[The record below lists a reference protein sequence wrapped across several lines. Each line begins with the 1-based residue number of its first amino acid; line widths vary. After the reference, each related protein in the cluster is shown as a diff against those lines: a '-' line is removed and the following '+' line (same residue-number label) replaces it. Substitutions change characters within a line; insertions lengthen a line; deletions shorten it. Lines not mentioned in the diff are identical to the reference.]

1 MKHWNKVL
9 LFTVAT
15 VLAAVFISCKP
26 VTGDTQGGG
35 QNNPPAGPSVESVT
49 ISQTKVTLE
58 VNRMLTLN
66 ASVLPTGV
74 DASISWTSSDESV
87 VSVTGTGEITAH
99 KAGSADVTA
108 TAKADTSKTAVCKVT
123 VVPEGEGIPATS
135 ITLSAQVLNL
145 GVGETKLLSV
155 TVSPDNAVMPELTWT
170 SNDESIVRV
179 YNGNIIGIR
188 EGSTTVTV
196 SAFVGVTELT
206 DSCQVTVTR
215 TGIEGDWQTD
225 WNRYFITAETITTY
239 MPKDEVSDFIP
250 QNRYSYTKSGNET
263 KGTVT
268 VTLKNIWNTDDNK
281 YDTVDEYYETMIKQ
295 LKESMSSSLRDAVL
309 PFVDSAPSDDPSV
322 PSEEDIE
329 IGLQR
334 FIDMLESISVEMN
347 MTFDES
353 NLTEANL
360 NKPVPQD
367 VQDLYIAYGKMMQEE
382 DKKPHTYEYEV
393 TDDGVN
399 PPMIQFIKV
408 YDTTKKWFEQTG
420 GQFSNGSGVNFDPQ
434 GKRLSIW
441 DVNNPTEIRFSSV
454 TETSLTE
461 QDSDKTWTASW
472 NENTLTLKSEDI
484 SYKLTWSGYYLF

>member
-1 MKHWNKVL
+1 M
-9 LFTVAT
+9 
-15 VLAAVFISCKP
+15 
-26 VTGDTQGGG
+26 
-35 QNNPPAGPSVESVT
+35 T

-74 DASISWTSSDESV
+74 DASILWTSSDESV

-155 TVSPDNAVMPELTWT
+155 TVSPDSAVMPELTWS
-170 SNDESIVRV
+170 SNNDTVV
-179 YNGNIIGIR
+179 KVDNGNIIGIR
-188 EGSTTVTV
+188 EGSAMVTV
-196 SAFVGVTELT
+196 STVTGGLT
-206 DSCQVTVTR
+206 DSCQVTVSPR
-215 TGIEGDWQTD
+215 TGIEGNWQS
-225 WNRYFITAETITTY
+225 YGPYYVITADTITTGSY
-239 MPKDEVSDFIP
+239 GVTGFVP
-250 QNRYSYTKSGNET
+250 NNLYTYTKSGNET

-295 LKESMSSSLRDAVL
+295 LKESMSSSLRSAVL
-309 PFVDSAPSDDPSV
+309 PFA

-329 IGLQR
+329 IGLR
-334 FIDMLESISVEMN
+334 NFIDMLESISVEMN
-347 MTFDES
+347 MTFDKNS
-353 NLTEANL
+353 LTKANL
-360 NKPVPQD
+360 DKPVPQD

-408 YDTTKKWFEQTG
+408 YDTTKKWFEQTD

-434 GKRLSIW
+434 GKRLSISGGSK
-441 DVNNPTEIRFSSV
+441 PTEIRFSSV
-454 TETSLTE
+454 TETELTE
-461 QDSDKTWTASW
+461 QDSGKTWTVSW
-472 NENTLTLKSEDI
+472 DENTLTLKSEGP

>member
-1 MKHWNKVL
+1 MPLFL
-9 LFTVAT
+9 LRYL
-15 VLAAVFISCKP
+15 LAVNPLLEAHR
-26 VTGDTQGGG
+26 GGG
-35 QNNPPAGPSVESVT
+35 QNNPPVGPTVESVT

-58 VNRMLTLN
+58 VGAKYTLE
-66 ASVLPTGV
+66 ASILPAEMDTGV
-74 DASISWTSSDESV
+74 LWKSADESV
-87 VSVTGTGEITAH
+87 VSVTETGEITAH
-99 KAGSADVTA
+99 KAGSANVTA

-123 VVPEGEGIPATS
+123 VVNKGAGTPATN
-135 ITLSAQVLNL
+135 ITLSAKVLDL
-145 GVGETKLLSV
+145 GFGETKLLSV
-155 TVSPDNAVMPELTWT
+155 TVSPDNAVMPELTW
-170 SNDESIVRV
+170 SSDNDTVV
-179 YNGNIIGIR
+179 KVNNGKVTGVK
-188 EGSTTVTV
+188 EGSATVTV
-196 SAFVGVTELT
+196 STVTGGLT

-215 TGIEGDWQTD
+215 TGIEGDWQS
-225 WNRYFITAETITTY
+225 YGPYYVITADTITTGSY
-239 MPKDEVSDFIP
+239 GVTGFVP
-250 QNRYSYTKSGNET
+250 NNLYTYTKSGNET

-309 PFVDSAPSDDPSV
+309 PFVDSTPSDDPSV

-360 NKPVPQD
+360 DKPVPQD

>member
-1 MKHWNKVL
+1 M
-9 LFTVAT
+9 
-15 VLAAVFISCKP
+15 
-26 VTGDTQGGG
+26 
-35 QNNPPAGPSVESVT
+35 T

-74 DASISWTSSDESV
+74 DASILWTSSDESV

-145 GVGETKLLSV
+145 GVGETNLLSV
-155 TVSPDNAVMPELTWT
+155 TVSPDNATMPMLNWSSYIDT
-170 SNDESIVRV
+170 DPIVQI
-179 YNGNIIGIR
+179 YNGKVTGVK
-188 EGSTTVTV
+188 EGSATVTV
-196 SAFVGVTELT
+196 SAVVGATELT
-206 DSCQVTVTR
+206 ASCQVTVTR

-225 WNRYFITAETITTY
+225 WNRYFITAKTITTY
-239 MPKDEVSDFIP
+239 IHEAEGTDSIP
-250 QNRYSYTKSGNET
+250 QNRYSYTKAGNGIE
-263 KGTVT
+263 GTVT
-268 VTLKNIWNTDDNK
+268 VTLQNIWNTDDNK

-360 NKPVPQD
+360 DKPVPQD

-461 QDSDKTWTASW
+461 RDSDKTWTASW

>member
-1 MKHWNKVL
+1 MLRYL
-9 LFTVAT
+9 L
-15 VLAAVFISCKP
+15 AVNP
-26 VTGDTQGGG
+26 LLEAHRGGG
-35 QNNPPAGPSVESVT
+35 QNNPPTVESVT

-58 VNRMLTLN
+58 VNRTLTLN

-74 DASISWTSSDESV
+74 DASILWTSSDESV
-87 VSVTGTGEITAH
+87 VSVTETGEITAH
-99 KAGSADVTA
+99 KAGSANVTA
-108 TAKADTSKTAVCKVT
+108 TAKADTSKTAVCKAT

-145 GVGETKLLSV
+145 WVGETKLLSV
-155 TVSPDNAVMPELTWT
+155 TVSPDNAVIPELTW
-170 SNDESIVRV
+170 SSDNESIVQV
-179 YNGNIIGIR
+179 DNGKVTGVK
-188 EGSTTVTV
+188 EGSAMVTV
-196 SAFVGVTELT
+196 STFTGGLT
-206 DSCQVTVTR
+206 DSCQVTVSPR
-215 TGIEGDWQTD
+215 TGIEGNWQS
-225 WNRYFITAETITTY
+225 YGPYYVITADTITTGY
-239 MPKDEVSDFIP
+239 DGMNGFVPRNLYK
-250 QNRYSYTKSGNET
+250 YTKSGNGTE
-263 KGTVT
+263 GTVT
-268 VTLKNIWNTDDNK
+268 VILQSIWNNDDNK
-281 YDTVDEYYETMIKQ
+281 WYTVDEYYETMIKQ

>member
-1 MKHWNKVL
+1 
-9 LFTVAT
+9 
-15 VLAAVFISCKP
+15 
-26 VTGDTQGGG
+26 
-35 QNNPPAGPSVESVT
+35 
-49 ISQTKVTLE
+49 
-58 VNRMLTLN
+58 MLTLN

-74 DASISWTSSDESV
+74 DASILWTSSDESV

-145 GVGETKLLSV
+145 GVGETNLLSV
-155 TVSPDNAVMPELTWT
+155 TVSPDNATMPMLNWSSYIDT
-170 SNDESIVRV
+170 DPIVQI
-179 YNGNIIGIR
+179 YNGKVTGVK
-188 EGSTTVTV
+188 EGSATVTV
-196 SAFVGVTELT
+196 SAVVGATELT
-206 DSCQVTVTR
+206 ASCQVTVTR

-225 WNRYFITAETITTY
+225 WNRYFITAKTITTY
-239 MPKDEVSDFIP
+239 IHEAEGTDSIP
-250 QNRYSYTKSGNET
+250 QNRYSYTKAGNGIE
-263 KGTVT
+263 GTVT
-268 VTLKNIWNTDDNK
+268 VTLQNIWNTDDNK

-360 NKPVPQD
+360 DKPVPQD

-461 QDSDKTWTASW
+461 RDSDKTWTASW

>member
-1 MKHWNKVL
+1 MLRYL
-9 LFTVAT
+9 L
-15 VLAAVFISCKP
+15 AVNP
-26 VTGDTQGGG
+26 LLEAHRGGG
-35 QNNPPAGPSVESVT
+35 QKNPPVGPTVESVT

-74 DASISWTSSDESV
+74 DASILWTSSDESV

-155 TVSPDNAVMPELTWT
+155 TVSPDNAVMPELTWS
-170 SNDESIVRV
+170 SNNDAVV
-179 YNGNIIGIR
+179 KVDNGNIIGIR
-188 EGSTTVTV
+188 EGSAMVTV
-196 SAFVGVTELT
+196 STVTGGLT
-206 DSCQVTVTR
+206 DSCQVTVSPR
-215 TGIEGDWQTD
+215 TGIEGNWQS
-225 WNRYFITAETITTY
+225 YGPYYVITADTITTGSY
-239 MPKDEVSDFIP
+239 GVTGFVP
-250 QNRYSYTKSGNET
+250 NNLYTYTKSGNET
-263 KGTVT
+263 KETVT

-367 VQDLYIAYGKMMQEE
+367 VQDLCIAYGKMMQEE

-441 DVNNPTEIRFSSV
+441 DGDKTTEIRFSSV

-461 QDSDKTWTASW
+461 QDSGKTWTASW
-472 NENTLTLKSEDI
+472 DENTLTLTSPEDV
-484 SYKLTWSGYYLF
+484 SYKLEWSGYYLF

>member
-1 MKHWNKVL
+1 M
-9 LFTVAT
+9 
-15 VLAAVFISCKP
+15 
-26 VTGDTQGGG
+26 D
-35 QNNPPAGPSVESVT
+35 
-49 ISQTKVTLE
+49 
-58 VNRMLTLN
+58 
-66 ASVLPTGV
+66 TGV
-74 DASISWTSSDESV
+74 LWKSADESV
-87 VSVTGTGEITAH
+87 VSVTETGEITAH
-99 KAGSADVTA
+99 KAGSANVTA

-123 VVPEGEGIPATS
+123 VVNKGAGTPATN
-135 ITLSAQVLNL
+135 ITLSAKVLDL
-145 GVGETKLLSV
+145 GFGETKLLSV
-155 TVSPDNAVMPELTWT
+155 TVSPDNAVMPELTW
-170 SNDESIVRV
+170 SSDNDTVV
-179 YNGNIIGIR
+179 KVNNGKVTGVK
-188 EGSTTVTV
+188 EGSATVTV
-196 SAFVGVTELT
+196 STVTGGLT

-215 TGIEGDWQTD
+215 TGIEGDWQS
-225 WNRYFITAETITTY
+225 YGPYYVITADTITTGSY
-239 MPKDEVSDFIP
+239 GVTGFVP
-250 QNRYSYTKSGNET
+250 NNLYTYTKSGNET

-309 PFVDSAPSDDPSV
+309 PFVDSTPSDDPSV

-360 NKPVPQD
+360 DKPVPQD

>member
-1 MKHWNKVL
+1 MLRYL
-9 LFTVAT
+9 L
-15 VLAAVFISCKP
+15 AVNPLLEIHR
-26 VTGDTQGGG
+26 GGG
-35 QNNPPAGPSVESVT
+35 NNSSGGGNTSGNGEYISGPAVESV
-49 ISQTKVTLE
+49 IVSQPQ
-58 VNRMLTLN
+58 LTLVVNDTFSLN
-66 ASVLPTGV
+66 ALVLPTGV
-74 DASISWTSSDESV
+74 DASVLWTSSDESV

-123 VVPEGEGIPATS
+123 VVPEGKGIPATS

-206 DSCQVTVTR
+206 DSCQVTVSPR
-215 TGIEGDWQTD
+215 TGIEGNWQS
-225 WNRYFITAETITTY
+225 YGPYYVITADTITTGSY
-239 MPKDEVSDFIP
+239 GVTGFVP
-250 QNRYSYTKSGNET
+250 NNLYTYTKSGNET

>member
-1 MKHWNKVL
+1 
-9 LFTVAT
+9 
-15 VLAAVFISCKP
+15 
-26 VTGDTQGGG
+26 
-35 QNNPPAGPSVESVT
+35 
-49 ISQTKVTLE
+49 
-58 VNRMLTLN
+58 MLTLN

-74 DASISWTSSDESV
+74 DASILWTSSDESV

-155 TVSPDNAVMPELTWT
+155 TVSPDSAVMPELTWS
-170 SNDESIVRV
+170 SNNDTVV
-179 YNGNIIGIR
+179 KVDNGNIIGIR
-188 EGSTTVTV
+188 EGSAMVTV
-196 SAFVGVTELT
+196 STVTGGLT
-206 DSCQVTVTR
+206 DSCQVTVSPR
-215 TGIEGDWQTD
+215 TGIEGNWQS
-225 WNRYFITAETITTY
+225 YGPYYVITADTITTGSY
-239 MPKDEVSDFIP
+239 GVTGFVP
-250 QNRYSYTKSGNET
+250 NNLYTYTKSGNET

-295 LKESMSSSLRDAVL
+295 LKESMSSSLRSAVL
-309 PFVDSAPSDDPSV
+309 PFA

-329 IGLQR
+329 IGLR
-334 FIDMLESISVEMN
+334 NFIDMLESISVEMN
-347 MTFDES
+347 MTFDKNS
-353 NLTEANL
+353 LTKANL
-360 NKPVPQD
+360 DKPVPQD

-408 YDTTKKWFEQTG
+408 YDTTKKWFEQTD

-434 GKRLSIW
+434 GKRLSISGGSK
-441 DVNNPTEIRFSSV
+441 PTEIRFSSV
-454 TETSLTE
+454 TETELTE
-461 QDSDKTWTASW
+461 QDSGKTWTVSW
-472 NENTLTLKSEDI
+472 DENTLTLKSEGP

>member
-1 MKHWNKVL
+1 MLRYL
-9 LFTVAT
+9 L
-15 VLAAVFISCKP
+15 AVNLLLEIHR
-26 VTGDTQGGG
+26 GGG
-35 QNNPPAGPSVESVT
+35 QNNPPAGPTVESVT
-49 ISQTKVTLE
+49 ISRTEVTLE
-58 VNRMLTLN
+58 VGAKYTLE
-66 ASVLPTGV
+66 ASILPAEMDTGV
-74 DASISWTSSDESV
+74 LWKSADKSV
-87 VSVTGTGEITAH
+87 VSVTETGEITAH
-99 KAGSADVTA
+99 KAGSANVTA

-123 VVPEGEGIPATS
+123 VVNKGDGTPATS
-135 ITLSAQVLNL
+135 ITLSAKVLDL
-145 GVGETKLLSV
+145 GFGETKLLSV
-155 TVSPDNAVMPELTWT
+155 TVSPDNAVMPELTW
-170 SNDESIVRV
+170 SSDNDTIVKV
-179 YNGNIIGIR
+179 DNGKVTGVK
-188 EGSTTVTV
+188 EGSATVTV
-196 SAFVGVTELT
+196 SAVVGATELT
-206 DSCQVTVTR
+206 ASCQVTVTR

-225 WNRYFITAETITTY
+225 WNRYFITAKTITTY
-239 MPKDEVSDFIP
+239 IHEAEGTDSIP
-250 QNRYSYTKSGNET
+250 QNRYSYTKAGNGIE
-263 KGTVT
+263 GTVT

-461 QDSDKTWTASW
+461 QDSDKTWTALW
-472 NENTLTLKSEDI
+472 DGIYLTLTNPEDV
-484 SYKLTWSGYYLF
+484 SYKLEWSGYYLF

>member
-1 MKHWNKVL
+1 MLRYL
-9 LFTVAT
+9 L
-15 VLAAVFISCKP
+15 AVNP
-26 VTGDTQGGG
+26 LLEVHRGGG
-35 QNNPPAGPSVESVT
+35 QNNPPAGPTVESVT

-74 DASISWTSSDESV
+74 DASILWTSSDESV
-87 VSVTGTGEITAH
+87 VSVTETGEITAQ

-108 TAKADTSKTAVCKVT
+108 TAKADTSKTAVCKIT

-155 TVSPDNAVMPELTWT
+155 TVSPDSAVMPELTWA
-170 SNDESIVRV
+170 SYDESIVRV

-188 EGSTTVTV
+188 EGSAMVTV
-196 SAFVGVTELT
+196 STVTGGLT
-206 DSCQVTVTR
+206 DSCQVTVSPR
-215 TGIEGDWQTD
+215 TGIEGNWQS
-225 WNRYFITAETITTY
+225 YGPYYVITADTITTGSY
-239 MPKDEVSDFIP
+239 GVTGFVPS
-250 QNRYSYTKSGNET
+250 NLYTYTKFGNET

-295 LKESMSSSLRDAVL
+295 LKESMSSSLRSAVL
-309 PFVDSAPSDDPSV
+309 PFAPP
-322 PSEEDIE
+322 EEDIE
-329 IGLQR
+329 IGLR
-334 FIDMLESISVEMN
+334 NFIDMLESISVEMN
-347 MTFDES
+347 MTFDKNS
-353 NLTEANL
+353 LTKANL
-360 NKPVPQD
+360 DKPVPQD

-393 TDDGVN
+393 TDDGFN

-408 YDTTKKWFEQTG
+408 YDTTKKWFEQTD

-434 GKRLSIW
+434 GKRLSIS
-441 DVNNPTEIRFSSV
+441 DGSKPTEIRFSSV
-454 TETSLTE
+454 TETELTE
-461 QDSDKTWTASW
+461 RDSGKKWTALW
-472 NENTLTLKSEDI
+472 DGIYLTLTSPEDV
-484 SYKLTWSGYYLF
+484 SYKLEWSGYSLF

>member
-26 VTGDTQGGG
+26 GTGGTQGGG
-35 QNNPPAGPSVESVT
+35 QNNPPAGPTVESVT

-74 DASISWTSSDESV
+74 DASILWTSSDESV
-87 VSVTGTGEITAH
+87 VSVTETGEITAQ

-108 TAKADTSKTAVCKVT
+108 TAKADTSKTAVCKIT

-155 TVSPDNAVMPELTWT
+155 TVSPDSAVMPELTWA
-170 SNDESIVRV
+170 SYDESIVRV

-188 EGSTTVTV
+188 EGSAMVTV
-196 SAFVGVTELT
+196 STVTGGLT
-206 DSCQVTVTR
+206 DSCQVTVSPR
-215 TGIEGDWQTD
+215 TGIEGNWQS
-225 WNRYFITAETITTY
+225 YGPYYVITADTITTGSY
-239 MPKDEVSDFIP
+239 GVTGFVPS
-250 QNRYSYTKSGNET
+250 NLYTYTKFGNET

-295 LKESMSSSLRDAVL
+295 LKESMSSSLRSAVL
-309 PFVDSAPSDDPSV
+309 PFAPP
-322 PSEEDIE
+322 EEDIE
-329 IGLQR
+329 IGLR
-334 FIDMLESISVEMN
+334 NFIDMLESISVEMN
-347 MTFDES
+347 MTFDKNS
-353 NLTEANL
+353 LTKANL
-360 NKPVPQD
+360 DKPVPQD

-393 TDDGVN
+393 TDDGFN

-408 YDTTKKWFEQTG
+408 YDTTKKWFEQTD

-434 GKRLSIW
+434 GKRLSIS
-441 DVNNPTEIRFSSV
+441 DGSKPTEIRFSSV
-454 TETSLTE
+454 TETELTE
-461 QDSDKTWTASW
+461 RDSGKKWTALW
-472 NENTLTLKSEDI
+472 DGIYLTLTSPEDV
-484 SYKLTWSGYYLF
+484 SYKLEWSGYSLF

>member
-1 MKHWNKVL
+1 MPLFL
-9 LFTVAT
+9 LRYL
-15 VLAAVFISCKP
+15 LAVNPLREAHR
-26 VTGDTQGGG
+26 GGG
-35 QNNPPAGPSVESVT
+35 QNNPPVGPTVESVT

-58 VNRMLTLN
+58 VGAKYTLE
-66 ASVLPTGV
+66 ASILPAEMDTGV
-74 DASISWTSSDESV
+74 LWKSADESV
-87 VSVTGTGEITAH
+87 VSVTETGEITAH
-99 KAGSADVTA
+99 KAGSANVTA

-123 VVPEGEGIPATS
+123 VVNKGAGTPATN
-135 ITLSAQVLNL
+135 ITLSAKVLDL
-145 GVGETKLLSV
+145 GFGETKLLSV
-155 TVSPDNAVMPELTWT
+155 TVSPDNAVMPELTW
-170 SNDESIVRV
+170 SSDNDTVV
-179 YNGNIIGIR
+179 KVNNGKVTGVK
-188 EGSTTVTV
+188 EGSATVTV
-196 SAFVGVTELT
+196 STVTGGLT

-215 TGIEGDWQTD
+215 TGIEGDWQS
-225 WNRYFITAETITTY
+225 YGPYYVITADTITTGSY
-239 MPKDEVSDFIP
+239 GVTGFVP
-250 QNRYSYTKSGNET
+250 NNLYTYTKSGNET

-309 PFVDSAPSDDPSV
+309 PFVDSTPSDDPSV

-360 NKPVPQD
+360 DKPVPQD

>member
-1 MKHWNKVL
+1 MGVL
-9 LFTVAT
+9 IYGV
-15 VLAAVFISCKP
+15 SSPP
-26 VTGDTQGGG
+26 V
-35 QNNPPAGPSVESVT
+35 GPTVESVT
-49 ISQTKVTLE
+49 ISRTEITLE
-58 VNRMLTLN
+58 VGAKYTLE
-66 ASVLPTGV
+66 ASILPAEMDTGV
-74 DASISWTSSDESV
+74 LWKSADESV
-87 VSVTGTGEITAH
+87 VSVTGTGEITAR
-99 KAGSADVTA
+99 KAGSANVTA

-123 VVPEGEGIPATS
+123 VVNKGEGIPATS
-135 ITLSAQVLNL
+135 ITLSAKVLDL
-145 GVGETKLLSV
+145 GFGETKLLSV
-155 TVSPDNAVMPELTWT
+155 TVSPDNAVMPMLNWS
-170 SNDESIVRV
+170 SNNDTIVKV
-179 YNGNIIGIR
+179 DNGKVTGVK
-188 EGSTTVTV
+188 EGSATVTV
-196 SAFVGVTELT
+196 STVVGGLT
-206 DSCQVTVTR
+206 DSCQVTVSPR
-215 TGIEGDWQTD
+215 TGIEGNWQS
-225 WNRYFITAETITTY
+225 YGLYYVITADTITTGSY
-239 MPKDEVSDFIP
+239 GVTGFVP
-250 QNRYSYTKSGNET
+250 NNLYTYTKSGNET

-434 GKRLSIW
+434 GKRLSIR

-484 SYKLTWSGYYLF
+484 SYKLTWSGYYL